1 MPADASDTIVIVS
14 AYQEADRLG
23 STLAAL
29 AQAFPGARV
38 VVADDGSRDGTDRV
52 AVAAGA
58 QLVRAPRTI
67 GKGGAM
73 TRAAQLVM
81 DAGASVYVLC
91 DGDLGETARELAP
104 LASAVGEGRCDL
116 AIAAFARRVGGGFGA
131 ALGFSRWAT
140 RRLSGLELSAP
151 ISGQRALRAEV
162 LRAVTPFAPRFG
174 METAMNVDAARA
186 GFRVCELELDLAHR
200 ATGRT
205 LGGFLHRIRQ
215 LADFVLVY
223 LNRRRR
229 GAVRQRPHG
238 RPG

>member
-1 MPADASDTIVIVS
+1 VPTDPSDTIVIVS

-29 AQAFPGARV
+29 AHAFPGARV
-38 VVADDGSRDGTDRV
+38 VVADDGSRDGTDQV
-52 AVAAGA
+52 ALGAGVE
-58 QLVRAPRTI
+58 LVRTPRTI

-73 TRAAQLVM
+73 TQAAERVM
-81 DAGASVYVLC
+81 DAGARVYVLC

-104 LASAVGEGRCDL
+104 LASAVAAGHCDL
-116 AIAAFARRVGGGFGA
+116 AIAVFARRVGGGFGA

-140 RRLSGLELSAP
+140 RRLAGLELSAP
-151 ISGQRALRAEV
+151 ISGQRALRGDV

-186 GFRVCELELDLAHR
+186 GFRVCEVELDLAHR

-205 LGGFLHRIRQ
+205 LGGFVHRIRQ
-215 LADFVLVY
+215 LADFLLVY
-223 LNRRRR
+223 LDRRRTGRARAVPDGRR
-229 GAVRQRPHG
+229 G
-238 RPG
+238 